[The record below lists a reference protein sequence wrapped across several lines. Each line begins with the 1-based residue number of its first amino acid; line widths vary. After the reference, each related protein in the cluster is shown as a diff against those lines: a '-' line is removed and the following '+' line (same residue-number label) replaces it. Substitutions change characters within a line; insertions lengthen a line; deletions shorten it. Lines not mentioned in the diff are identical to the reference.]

1 MKWFKKIR
9 YLYLAIW
16 AIIAVVAVL
25 FLPNMSDLAQ
35 TKGQISLPASS
46 QTSKSADLSNIYNG
60 GSDQTYDLTAVYTSS
75 DGKKISKAEK
85 KDLKDTLKNLE
96 LREEQYGITNLT
108 SFATSKSVA
117 NRLNSKD
124 GMTTL
129 VQISVDK
136 SQGNVKEVA
145 NSLTDALSTDGLK
158 LRLTG
163 EDLITYDFASTT
175 QTGVKRTEIIAIIFI
190 LVVLILVFR
199 SPIVPIAS
207 LLTVGISYLV
217 SLSVVGNLV
226 QSFNFP
232 FSTFTQVFLV
242 VVLFGIGTDYNI
254 LMYSRFREQL
264 GIDDDPVTAALAA
277 RKTAGRTI
285 FYSGTAVLIGFAA
298 LGLANFQ
305 LYKATSAVALGV
317 LVMLF
322 VMSTLNPAIMSL
334 LGKTLFWP
342 SKKFN
347 EPETSKLWT
356 KFSSFAVGKP
366 ILTILAV
373 LLVTV
378 PLAVTNNK
386 PLNFND
392 LWEVSDVYDSK
403 SAVQT
408 IEDHYPA
415 GYASPATVYIHSK
428 NAMNNN
434 EALAIIDNLTGQ
446 INNLN
451 GVASVAGPTRPTA
464 EKITSLYT
472 ASQSATLSDKLDDA
486 KTGTKTISKS
496 LTDASSQ
503 LNSTDQLASAAA
515 PLTSSTNDLANGASE
530 LQGALSTLTSGMQS
544 GQSSAAELSSNLS
557 NAVAVV
563 NGLATTIDT
572 LNASVPT
579 LTANL
584 RQTADT
590 LGAAQSALATANQG
604 FTSIRDTLNG
614 DASVNQN
621 GNVQSAIQT
630 AGSNIDSLTASSQSL
645 ANASAMNNDMVT
657 SAESMSSSL
666 SQIADSVH
674 QLQAAL
680 TQMQAGAGTLSSSL
694 DSGSSAAGEV
704 STKSGALT
712 SGLSSLQ
719 SGQQQLSQGISDLQS
734 QSKELQSGLSE
745 GSDGLN
751 KIGKGLGTATTY
763 LSDLSNTGTS
773 VFYVPADVLKG
784 KTFKSALTSYMSADH
799 KTLQLQVIMDEN
811 PFSRSAMPV
820 SKNIQKVATNALRGT
835 KLAGSEVAIAGT
847 AARNDDLKKISEAD
861 FIRTA
866 AIMLAGILLV
876 LIIITR
882 SLIKPI
888 LIVLGLLLSYGA
900 ALHLGQLLI
909 AQVMDTNELSWNVP
923 FFSFIMLVALG
934 VDYSIFL
941 MMRYREAEGNAST
954 RMVTAAG
961 VIGAVV
967 LSAALILAGTFA
979 ALIPSG
985 VLSLIEVATVVIIGL
1000 AFLSLIVM
1008 PLFLPAGVA
1017 LANKLLVKAVENES

>member
-1 MKWFKKIR
+1 
-9 YLYLAIW
+9 
-16 AIIAVVAVL
+16 
-25 FLPNMSDLAQ
+25 
-35 TKGQISLPASS
+35 
-46 QTSKSADLSNIYNG
+46 
-60 GSDQTYDLTAVYTSS
+60 
-75 DGKKISKAEK
+75 
-85 KDLKDTLKNLE
+85 
-96 LREEQYGITNLT
+96 
-108 SFATSKSVA
+108 
-117 NRLNSKD
+117 
-124 GMTTL
+124 
-129 VQISVDK
+129 
-136 SQGNVKEVA
+136 
-145 NSLTDALSTDGLK
+145 
-158 LRLTG
+158 
-163 EDLITYDFASTT
+163 
-175 QTGVKRTEIIAIIFI
+175 
-190 LVVLILVFR
+190 
-199 SPIVPIAS
+199 
-207 LLTVGISYLV
+207 
-217 SLSVVGNLV
+217 
-226 QSFNFP
+226 
-232 FSTFTQVFLV
+232 
-242 VVLFGIGTDYNI
+242 
-254 LMYSRFREQL
+254 
-264 GIDDDPVTAALAA
+264 
-277 RKTAGRTI
+277 
-285 FYSGTAVLIGFAA
+285 
-298 LGLANFQ
+298 
-305 LYKATSAVALGV
+305 
-317 LVMLF
+317 
-322 VMSTLNPAIMSL
+322 
-334 LGKTLFWP
+334 
-342 SKKFN
+342 
-347 EPETSKLWT
+347 
-356 KFSSFAVGKP
+356 
-366 ILTILAV
+366 
-373 LLVTV
+373 
-378 PLAVTNNK
+378 
-386 PLNFND
+386 
-392 LWEVSDVYDSK
+392 
-403 SAVQT
+403 
-408 IEDHYPA
+408 
-415 GYASPATVYIHSK
+415 
-428 NAMNNN
+428 
-434 EALAIIDNLTGQ
+434 
-446 INNLN
+446 
-451 GVASVAGPTRPTA
+451 
-464 EKITSLYT
+464 
-472 ASQSATLSDKLDDA
+472 
-486 KTGTKTISKS
+486 
-496 LTDASSQ
+496 
-503 LNSTDQLASAAA
+503 
-515 PLTSSTNDLANGASE
+515 
-530 LQGALSTLTSGMQS
+530 
-544 GQSSAAELSSNLS
+544 
-557 NAVAVV
+557 
-563 NGLATTIDT
+563 
-572 LNASVPT
+572 
-579 LTANL
+579 
-584 RQTADT
+584 
-590 LGAAQSALATANQG
+590 
-604 FTSIRDTLNG
+604 
-614 DASVNQN
+614 
-621 GNVQSAIQT
+621 
-630 AGSNIDSLTASSQSL
+630 
-645 ANASAMNNDMVT
+645 SAMNNDMVT

>member
-232 FSTFTQVFLV
+232 FSTF
-242 VVLFGIGTDYNI
+242 DHNI

-428 NAMNNN
+428 KAMNNN

-680 TQMQAGAGTLSSSL
+680 TQMQAGAATLSSSL

-799 KTLQLQVIMDEN
+799 KTLQLQVIMNEN

-888 LIVLGLLLSYGA
+888 LIVLGLLFSYGA